1 MGECRWR
8 VKVIGVALSSTP
20 DNLSDQ
26 FDVPTR
32 RVTIPE
38 GQSASS
44 RSYALI
50 DGFVSQEHAS
60 TFVEEWNDAFSHAR
74 IGIRCEL
81 DSTEARSIEG
91 KNEMFFHLTVELRTI
106 DIFC

>member
-1 MGECRWR
+1 MGEFRWR

-32 RVTIPE
+32 RITIPE

-44 RSYALI
+44 RSHALI
-50 DGFVSQEHAS
+50 DGFVSQEQAS
-60 TFVEEWNDAFSHAR
+60 AFVEEWNDAFSHAR
-74 IGIRCEL
+74 IGINCEL

-91 KNEMFFHLTVELRTI
+91 KTGMFFQFTIELDATHT
-106 DIFC
+106 FS